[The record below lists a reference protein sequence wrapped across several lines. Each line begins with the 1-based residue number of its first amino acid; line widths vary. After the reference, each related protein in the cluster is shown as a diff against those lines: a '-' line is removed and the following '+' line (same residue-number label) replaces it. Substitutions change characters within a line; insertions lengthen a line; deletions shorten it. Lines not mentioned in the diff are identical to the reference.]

1 MLYAWGAG
9 LIFFCLREEN
19 SEYIEDPTLK
29 GTLMLYIILSAI
41 TLASVVYGVYY
52 RLENRRLTKQLKYVV
67 TMGETLE
74 EMYSAY
80 YYAAK
85 EHMDPIEFEK
95 LYEKLCS
102 H

>member
-1 MLYAWGAG
+1 MGG
-9 LIFFCLREEN
+9 LAYLFFVRDKNE
-19 SEYIEDPTLK
+19 EYIEDPTLK
-29 GTLMLYIILSAI
+29 GTPMLYIILSAI
-41 TLASVVYGVYY
+41 AIASVVYAV
-52 RLENRRLTKQLKYVV
+52 LLHIKNRRLAKQLKYV
-67 TMGETLE
+67 TGLGTSLE

-102 H
+102 L

>member
-1 MLYAWGAG
+1 
-9 LIFFCLREEN
+9 
-19 SEYIEDPTLK
+19 
-29 GTLMLYIILSAI
+29 MLYIILSAI
-41 TLASVVYGVYY
+41 TIASVVYAV
-52 RLENRRLTKQLKYVV
+52 LLCIKNRRLAKQLKYV
-67 TMGETLE
+67 TGLGTSLE
-74 EMYSAY
+74 EMYGAY

>member
-1 MLYAWGAG
+1 
-9 LIFFCLREEN
+9 
-19 SEYIEDPTLK
+19 
-29 GTLMLYIILSAI
+29 MLYIILSAI
-41 TLASVVYGVYY
+41 TIASVVYAV
-52 RLENRRLTKQLKYVV
+52 LLHIKNRRMAKQLKYVISLGK
-67 TMGETLE
+67 TYE

>member
-1 MLYAWGAG
+1 MGG
-9 LIFFCLREEN
+9 LAYLFFAREEI
-19 SEYIEDPTLK
+19 SQYIEDPTLK
-29 GTLMLYIILSAI
+29 GPPMLYIILSAI
-41 TLASVVYGVYY
+41 SLASVVYGVYY
-52 RLENRRLTKQLKYVV
+52 RLENRRLTKQLKYV
-67 TMGETLE
+67 TGLGTSLE

>member
-1 MLYAWGAG
+1 
-9 LIFFCLREEN
+9 
-19 SEYIEDPTLK
+19 
-29 GTLMLYIILSAI
+29 MLYIILSAI

-52 RLENRRLTKQLKYVV
+52 RLENRRLVKQLKYVV
-67 TMGETLE
+67 MMGTTLE

>member
-1 MLYAWGAG
+1 MLYAWGAW
-9 LIFFCLREEN
+9 LIFFAREEN
-19 SEYIEDPTLK
+19 SEYIEYPTLK
-29 GTLMLYIILSAI
+29 GPPMLYIILSAI
-41 TLASVVYGVYY
+41 TIASVAYAV
-52 RLENRRLTKQLKYVV
+52 LLHIKNRRLNKQLTYV
-67 TMGETLE
+67 TGLGTSLE

-102 H
+102 Y

>member
-1 MLYAWGAG
+1 
-9 LIFFCLREEN
+9 
-19 SEYIEDPTLK
+19 
-29 GTLMLYIILSAI
+29 MLYIILSIIAI
-41 TLASVVYGVYY
+41 ASIVYAV
-52 RLENRRLTKQLKYVV
+52 LLHIKNRRLTEQLKYVV
-67 TMGETLE
+67 LMGTTLE

>member
-1 MLYAWGAG
+1 MGGWAYL
-9 LIFFCLREEN
+9 FFAREEN

-29 GTLMLYIILSAI
+29 GHPMLYIILSAI
-41 TLASVVYGVYY
+41 TIASVVYAV
-52 RLENRRLTKQLKYVV
+52 LLHIKTRRLAKQLKYV
-67 TMGETLE
+67 TGLGASLE

-102 H
+102 L

>member
-1 MLYAWGAG
+1 MGSR
-9 LIFFCLREEN
+9 LIFFARVGIL
-19 SEYIEDPTLK
+19 EYIEDPTLK

-52 RLENRRLTKQLKYVV
+52 RLENRRLAKQLKYV
-67 TMGETLE
+67 TMLGTSLE

>member
-1 MLYAWGAG
+1 MGSR
-9 LIFFCLREEN
+9 LIFFCRVGIL
-19 SEYIEDPTLK
+19 EYIEDPTLK
-29 GTLMLYIILSAI
+29 GTPMLYIILSAI
-41 TLASVVYGVYY
+41 AIASVVYGVYY
-52 RLENRRLTKQLKYVV
+52 RLENRRLAKQLKYV
-67 TMGETLE
+67 TMLGTSLE

>member
-1 MLYAWGAG
+1 
-9 LIFFCLREEN
+9 
-19 SEYIEDPTLK
+19 
-29 GTLMLYIILSAI
+29 MLYIILSAI
-41 TLASVVYGVYY
+41 TLASVVYGVCY

-67 TMGETLE
+67 LMGTTIE

>member
-1 MLYAWGAG
+1 
-9 LIFFCLREEN
+9 
-19 SEYIEDPTLK
+19 
-29 GTLMLYIILSAI
+29 MLYIILSAI

-52 RLENRRLTKQLKYVV
+52 RLENRCLTNQLKYVV
-67 TMGETLE
+67 MMGETLE

>member
-1 MLYAWGAG
+1 
-9 LIFFCLREEN
+9 
-19 SEYIEDPTLK
+19 
-29 GTLMLYIILSAI
+29 MLYIILSAI

-52 RLENRRLTKQLKYVV
+52 RLENRRLANQLKYV
-67 TMGETLE
+67 TMLGTSLE

>member
-1 MLYAWGAG
+1 MLYAWGAW
-9 LIFFCLREEN
+9 LIFFAREEN
-19 SEYIEDPTLK
+19 PQYIEDPTLK
-29 GTLMLYIILSAI
+29 GTPMLYVILIAI
-41 TLASVVYGVYY
+41 AIASVAYAV
-52 RLENRRLTKQLKYVV
+52 LLHLKNRRLAKQLKYV
-67 TMGETLE
+67 TGLGTSLE

>member
-1 MLYAWGAG
+1 
-9 LIFFCLREEN
+9 
-19 SEYIEDPTLK
+19 
-29 GTLMLYIILSAI
+29 MLYIILSAI
-41 TLASVVYGVYY
+41 AIASVVYTVHCH
-52 RLENRRLTKQLKYVV
+52 LKNRRLTKQLKYVV
-67 TMGETLE
+67 LMGTTLE

>member
-1 MLYAWGAG
+1 
-9 LIFFCLREEN
+9 
-19 SEYIEDPTLK
+19 
-29 GTLMLYIILSAI
+29 MLYIILSAI
-41 TLASVVYGVYY
+41 AISSVVYAV
-52 RLENRRLTKQLKYVV
+52 LLHLKNRRLTKQLKYVIL
-67 TMGETLE
+67 MGTTLE

-85 EHMDPIEFEK
+85 EHMDSIEFEK

>member
-1 MLYAWGAG
+1 
-9 LIFFCLREEN
+9 
-19 SEYIEDPTLK
+19 
-29 GTLMLYIILSAI
+29 MLYIILSAI
-41 TLASVVYGVYY
+41 TIASVVYAV
-52 RLENRRLTKQLKYVV
+52 LLHVNNRRMAKQLKYVISL
-67 TMGETLE
+67 GETYE

>member
-1 MLYAWGAG
+1 
-9 LIFFCLREEN
+9 
-19 SEYIEDPTLK
+19 
-29 GTLMLYIILSAI
+29 MLYIILSAI
-41 TLASVVYGVYY
+41 ALASVVYGVYY
-52 RLENRRLTKQLKYVV
+52 RLENRLLAKRLKYV
-67 TMGETLE
+67 TMLGTSLE

>member
-1 MLYAWGAG
+1 
-9 LIFFCLREEN
+9 
-19 SEYIEDPTLK
+19 
-29 GTLMLYIILSAI
+29 MLYIILSAI

-52 RLENRRLTKQLKYVV
+52 RLENRRLAKQLMYV
-67 TMGETLE
+67 TMLGTSLE

>member
-1 MLYAWGAG
+1 
-9 LIFFCLREEN
+9 
-19 SEYIEDPTLK
+19 
-29 GTLMLYIILSAI
+29 MLYIILSAI

-52 RLENRRLTKQLKYVV
+52 RLESRRFAKRLKYV
-67 TMGETLE
+67 TMLGETLE

>member
-1 MLYAWGAG
+1 MGGWAYL
-9 LIFFCLREEN
+9 FFCLREKN

-29 GTLMLYIILSAI
+29 GTPMLYIILSAI
-41 TLASVVYGVYY
+41 TLASVVYAV
-52 RLENRRLTKQLKYVV
+52 LLHIKNRRLAKQLKYV
-67 TMGETLE
+67 TGLGTSLE

-102 H
+102 L

>member
-1 MLYAWGAG
+1 
-9 LIFFCLREEN
+9 
-19 SEYIEDPTLK
+19 
-29 GTLMLYIILSAI
+29 MLYIILSAI

-52 RLENRRLTKQLKYVV
+52 RLESRRLAKQLKYV
-67 TMGETLE
+67 TMLGETFE

>member
-1 MLYAWGAG
+1 
-9 LIFFCLREEN
+9 
-19 SEYIEDPTLK
+19 
-29 GTLMLYIILSAI
+29 MLYIILSAI
-41 TLASVVYGVYY
+41 TIASVAYAVLLYIK
-52 RLENRRLTKQLKYVV
+52 NRRLTKQLKYV
-67 TMGETLE
+67 TGLGTSLE

-85 EHMDPIEFEK
+85 EHMDQIEFEK

>member
-1 MLYAWGAG
+1 MGSR
-9 LIFFCLREEN
+9 LIFFCRVGIL
-19 SEYIEDPTLK
+19 EYIEDPTLK
-29 GTLMLYIILSAI
+29 GTPMLYIILSAI

-52 RLENRRLTKQLKYVV
+52 RLENRRLAKQLKYV
-67 TMGETLE
+67 TMLGTSLE

>member
-1 MLYAWGAG
+1 
-9 LIFFCLREEN
+9 
-19 SEYIEDPTLK
+19 
-29 GTLMLYIILSAI
+29 MLYIILSAI

-52 RLENRRLTKQLKYVV
+52 RLENRRLAKQLKHV
-67 TMGETLE
+67 TMLGTSLE

-95 LYEKLCS
+95 LYEKMCS

>member
-1 MLYAWGAG
+1 
-9 LIFFCLREEN
+9 
-19 SEYIEDPTLK
+19 
-29 GTLMLYIILSAI
+29 MLYIILSAI
-41 TLASVVYGVYY
+41 AIASVVYGMYY
-52 RLENRRLTKQLKYVV
+52 RLENRRLAKQLKYVV
-67 TMGETLE
+67 LMGTTLE

-85 EHMDPIEFEK
+85 EHMDPIEFEE

>member
-1 MLYAWGAG
+1 
-9 LIFFCLREEN
+9 
-19 SEYIEDPTLK
+19 
-29 GTLMLYIILSAI
+29 MLYIILSAI
-41 TLASVVYGVYY
+41 TLASVVYAVLL
-52 RLENRRLTKQLKYVV
+52 RIKNRRLAKQLKYV
-67 TMGETLE
+67 TGLGTSLE

>member
-1 MLYAWGAG
+1 
-9 LIFFCLREEN
+9 
-19 SEYIEDPTLK
+19 
-29 GTLMLYIILSAI
+29 MLYIILSAI
-41 TLASVVYGVYY
+41 AIASVVYAV
-52 RLENRRLTKQLKYVV
+52 LLHIKNRRLTKQLKYVV
-67 TMGETLE
+67 LMGTTLE

-85 EHMDPIEFEK
+85 EHMDQIEFEE

>member
-1 MLYAWGAG
+1 MGG
-9 LIFFCLREEN
+9 LAYLFFARVGIL
-19 SEYIEDPTLK
+19 EYIEDPTLK
-29 GTLMLYIILSAI
+29 GTPMLYIILSAI
-41 TLASVVYGVYY
+41 AIASVMYAV
-52 RLENRRLTKQLKYVV
+52 LLHIKNRRLAKQLKYV
-67 TMGETLE
+67 TGLGTSLE

-85 EHMDPIEFEK
+85 EHMDPIEFEE

>member
-1 MLYAWGAG
+1 MGSRLV
-9 LIFFCLREEN
+9 FFARVGIL
-19 SEYIEDPTLK
+19 EYIEDPTLK
-29 GTLMLYIILSAI
+29 GPPMLYIILSAI
-41 TLASVVYGVYY
+41 TVASVVYAV
-52 RLENRRLTKQLKYVV
+52 LLHVKNRRMAKQLKYVISL
-67 TMGETLE
+67 GETCE

>member
-1 MLYAWGAG
+1 
-9 LIFFCLREEN
+9 
-19 SEYIEDPTLK
+19 
-29 GTLMLYIILSAI
+29 MLYIILSAI

-52 RLENRRLTKQLKYVV
+52 RLKNRRLTKQLKYVV
-67 TMGETLE
+67 LMGTTLE

>member
-1 MLYAWGAG
+1 
-9 LIFFCLREEN
+9 
-19 SEYIEDPTLK
+19 
-29 GTLMLYIILSAI
+29 MLYIILSAI
-41 TLASVVYGVYY
+41 TIASVVYAV
-52 RLENRRLTKQLKYVV
+52 LLHNKNRRMAKQLKYVISL
-67 TMGETLE
+67 GETCE

>member
-1 MLYAWGAG
+1 
-9 LIFFCLREEN
+9 
-19 SEYIEDPTLK
+19 
-29 GTLMLYIILSAI
+29 MLYIILSAI

-52 RLENRRLTKQLKYVV
+52 RLKNRRLAKQLKYVV
-67 TMGETLE
+67 LMGTTLE

>member
-1 MLYAWGAG
+1 
-9 LIFFCLREEN
+9 
-19 SEYIEDPTLK
+19 
-29 GTLMLYIILSAI
+29 MLYIILSAI
-41 TLASVVYGVYY
+41 AIASVAYAVHCH
-52 RLENRRLTKQLKYVV
+52 LKNRRLAKQLKYV
-67 TMGETLE
+67 TGLGTSLE

>member
-1 MLYAWGAG
+1 
-9 LIFFCLREEN
+9 
-19 SEYIEDPTLK
+19 
-29 GTLMLYIILSAI
+29 MLYIILSAI

-52 RLENRRLTKQLKYVV
+52 RLENRRLVKQLKYV
-67 TMGETLE
+67 TMLGTSLE

>member
-1 MLYAWGAG
+1 MGSR
-9 LIFFCLREEN
+9 LIFFFARVGIL
-19 SEYIEDPTLK
+19 EYIEDPTLK
-29 GTLMLYIILSAI
+29 GKTMLYIILSAI
-41 TLASVVYGVYY
+41 TLASIMYAVLC
-52 RLENRRLTKQLKYVV
+52 RLETHRYAKQLKYVIWNV
-67 TMGETLE
+67 EILD

-80 YYAAK
+80 YNAAK